1 MEIYSIG
8 HSTHS
13 MEDFS
18 SLLKA
23 YKIELLVDVRSYPG
37 SRHVPQFDKEEI
49 EKWLPESGIGYL
61 HMPALGGRRKKNHE
75 IDNSLIDGWR
85 SVSFQNYAAYSLTN
99 EYEKVVNN
107 LLALGSEKRV
117 CLMCSESVPWR
128 CHRLII
134 SNTLTLKGW
143 TVRHIMTEKKTI
155 LHELNLFGAKPVV
168 KNSKLIYPK
177 QPKDKDEEERKI
189 KK

>member
-18 SLLKA
+18 SLLKT
-23 YKIELLVDVRSYPG
+23 YNIELLVDVRSYPG
-37 SRHVPQFDKEEI
+37 SRYVPQFDKEEI

-61 HMPALGGRRKKNHE
+61 HMPTLGGRRKKNHE
-75 IDNSLIDGWR
+75 IGKSLIDGWR
-85 SVSFQNYAAYSLTN
+85 SVSFQNYAAYSMTK
-99 EYEKVVNN
+99 EYEKAVGN
-107 LLALGSEKRV
+107 LIALGSEKQV
-117 CLMCSESVPWR
+117 CMMCSESVPWR

-134 SNTLTLKGW
+134 SNTLTLKGL

-155 LHELNLFGAKPVV
+155 LHELNLFGAKSVE

-177 QPKDKDEEERKI
+177 QPKDKDEEERKT